1 MNLKKEWLKP
11 ENLERI
17 SRNPRLA
24 DRRKTMGGKPFIG
37 STRTL
42 QEMREALG
50 LTQAQLAE
58 ETGVRRTMI
67 ANLENGRYAAVIWV
81 GIKMYLFFASVAAQK
96 QLTPLY
102 LEAKRDVARFIA
114 FQRDLNAQAVRKAER
129 EAENERKKVTA
140 LEKRLVAEEARL
152 REL

>member
-1 MNLKKEWLKP
+1 MNLKRAWLKP
-11 ENLERI
+11 ESLERI

-24 DRRKTMGGKPFIG
+24 GRRQTMGGKPTIR

-58 ETGVRRTMI
+58 ATGVRRTMI
-67 ANLENGRYAAVIWV
+67 ANLENGRYAAIIWV
-81 GIKMYLFFASVAAQK
+81 GIKMYLFFASVAAKK

-102 LEAKRDVARFIA
+102 LEAKRDVARFIDY
-114 FQRDLNAQAVRKAER
+114 QRELNAQVLRKSER
-129 EAENERKKVTA
+129 EVETKRKKVEA
-140 LEKRLVAEEARL
+140 LEKQLAAEEAQL
-152 REL
+152 RSV